1 MNPIK
6 ALLEKPWLLDSRPAE
21 VIHSGGAT
29 RMTTLRAGLWLFL
42 AVVTALFAL
51 LSSAYF
57 GRMSM
62 PDWTPLQEPRLL
74 WLNTGLLVLSSFA
87 MQWAATSAH
96 RERTAGVQAG
106 LLTGGVLAVAFLAGQ
121 IVAWQQLFDLGYF
134 ATTNPAY
141 AFFYVITAFH
151 GLHITGG
158 LVVLGAADDSA
169 WRRDD
174 AASMRRAARLCA
186 IYWHFLLVVWAAL
199 FALMLADNSGA
210 IQIIEYFSSLALRL
224 FEVGAASY

>member
-6 ALLEKPWLLDSRPAE
+6 ALLEKPWLADPRPAE
-21 VIHSGGAT
+21 VIHEGSAP

-96 RERTAGVQAG
+96 RERTAGVRTG
-106 LLTGGVLAVAFLAGQ
+106 LLIGGVLAVAFLAGQ
-121 IVAWQQLFDLGYF
+121 IVAWQQLSKLGYF
-134 ATTNPAY
+134 ATANPAY
-141 AFFYVITAFH
+141 AFFYVITAVH
-151 GLHITGG
+151 ALHILGG
-158 LVVLGAADDSA
+158 LVVLGVAADNA
-169 WRRDD
+169 WRSDD
-174 AASMRRAARLCA
+174 AAAMRRAARLCA
-186 IYWHFLLVVWAAL
+186 IYWHFLLMVWAVL
-199 FALMLADNSGA
+199 FAFMLADNSGPLH
-210 IQIIEYFSSLALRL
+210 IIDLVSHHASQL
-224 FEVGAASY
+224 FEVDPSRF

>member
-1 MNPIK
+1 MKPIK
-6 ALLEKPWLLDSRPAE
+6 ALLEKPWLADSRPAE
-21 VIHSGGAT
+21 VIHSGGAA

-62 PDWTPLQEPRLL
+62 PDWAPLQEPRLL

-96 RERTAGVQAG
+96 RERTAGVRTG

-121 IVAWQQLFDLGYF
+121 IVAWQQLSKLGYF
-134 ATTNPAY
+134 ATANPAY
-141 AFFYVITAFH
+141 AFFYVITAVH
-151 GLHITGG
+151 ALHILGG
-158 LVVLGAADDSA
+158 LVVLGVAADHA
-169 WRRDD
+169 WRSDD
-174 AASMRRAARLCA
+174 AAAMRRAARLCA
-186 IYWHFLLVVWAAL
+186 IYWHFLLMVWAVL
-199 FALMLADNSGA
+199 FAFMLADNSGPLH
-210 IQIIEYFSSLALRL
+210 IIDLVSHHASQL
-224 FEVGAASY
+224 FEADLSRY

>member
-1 MNPIK
+1 MNPFK
-6 ALLEKPWLLDSRPAE
+6 ALMEKPWLVDPRPAE
-21 VIHSGGAT
+21 AIHGGSAA
-29 RMTTLRAGLWLFL
+29 RMTTLKAGLWLFL
-42 AVVTALFAL
+42 AVVTALFL
-51 LSSAYF
+51 LLGSAYF

-96 RERTAGVQAG
+96 RERMAGVRAG

-121 IVAWQQLFDLGYF
+121 IAAWRQLSELGYF
-134 ATTNPAY
+134 ATQNPAY
-141 AFFYVITAFH
+141 AFFYMITALH

-158 LVVLGAADDSA
+158 LVVLGAAADHA

-174 AASMRRAARLCA
+174 AATMRRAARLCA

-210 IQIIEYFSSLALRL
+210 IHIIEYFSSLALQL